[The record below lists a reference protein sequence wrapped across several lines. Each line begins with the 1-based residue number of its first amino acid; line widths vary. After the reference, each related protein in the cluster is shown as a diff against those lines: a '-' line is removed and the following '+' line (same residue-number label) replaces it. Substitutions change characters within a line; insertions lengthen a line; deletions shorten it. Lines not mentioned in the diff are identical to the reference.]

1 MDAVRAWAPAKLN
14 LCLAI
19 LGRRDDGYHEL
30 DTVMAT
36 VALQDE
42 LSLRSSAE
50 PGLRLEVFGPQ
61 ASEDIP
67 SDARNL
73 AMAALGSAF
82 ERARAL
88 GVPAPAGALLQL
100 DKRVPSRAGLGG
112 GSSDAAATLRLVEQ
126 LLGCDLGRNWR
137 QDWLAGAGSDTVFF
151 DAAGP
156 AGHARCTGR
165 GEHVEPLPA
174 LPQGWQVVIVTPDL
188 EASTGAIFAELGA
201 GMVTKSTSVDVPAFW
216 QLGCEQAGDSLRNDL
231 EEAALRAVPGLADWA
246 VGLEGIGGMRF
257 RMTGSGSSFF
267 ALCATAEQAAAACA
281 ELETLLPRPRL
292 VWSGPFAPLAGI

>member
-14 LCLAI
+14 LCLAV

-36 VALQDE
+36 VALKDE
-42 LSLRSSAE
+42 LTLRPSGE

-67 SDARNL
+67 TDGRNL
-73 AMAALGSAF
+73 ALAGLGAAF

-88 GVPAPAGALLQL
+88 GVSAPAGALLRL

-112 GSSDAAATLRLVEQ
+112 GSSDAAASLRLVEQ
-126 LLGCDLGRNWR
+126 LLDCDLGSPWR
-137 QDWLAGAGSDTVFF
+137 QSWLAAAGSDTVFF

-165 GEHVEPLPA
+165 GERVEPLPA
-174 LPQGWQVVIVTPDL
+174 LPRGWQVVIVTPDL
-188 EASTGAIFAELGA
+188 EASTGAIFGELGA
-201 GMVTKSTSVDVPAFW
+201 GAVTAQATPGIPAFER
-216 QLGCEQAGDSLRNDL
+216 LSCEQAGDSLRNDL
-231 EEAALRAVPGLADWA
+231 EPAALRAVPGLADWA
-246 VGLEGIGGMRF
+246 AGLGQIGGMRF

-281 ELETLLPRPRL
+281 VLEASLPAPRL